1 MRKVS
6 FVLVIIIF
14 LFASCRTYY
23 IGTNPAAMLKN
34 QQQADGLALTACPDT
49 ALNGLL
55 YYLDFKNDYQLD
67 RMLKADVRGLVD
79 FKTYVGTKILSTGK
93 VLANLKKLKTGC
105 TAFVCQSPTGD
116 VLYARNFDFTA
127 DGPAPVVMAQTSP
140 NDGYKSASLISM
152 SLLKYHKGSL
162 SDGITDVSLLAAAP
176 YLLMDG
182 MNEKGLAVSVLY
194 LDPSDTTTGIWY
206 GGTEQDDRHKHDIMT
221 TTAMRLVLDRAANV
235 DEAIAL
241 LQQYNMFAN
250 GRKPPYSYHF
260 LLGDKTGK
268 SIVLE
273 YVPQNGKWIMDTINV
288 GLVTNFYLAD
298 SLWGIGHGHER
309 FETARDY
316 LQEKLWILTE
326 EEAMS
331 VLQNVSQEPTMRKTS
346 NTQWSVVYNLTKGT
360 YMLCVGCDYENAVR
374 GKINNR

>member
-331 VLQNVSQEPTMRKTS
+331 VLQNVSQEPTARKTS

>member
-1 MRKVS
+1 MRKS
-6 FVLVIIIF
+6 SLLF
-14 LFASCRTYY
+14 LSLCLLLSSCRTYY
-23 IGTNPAAMLKN
+23 IGTNPASMLKN
-34 QQQADGLALTACPDT
+34 RQQADGLALTSCPDT

-67 RMLKADVRGLVD
+67 KMLKADVRGLGD

-105 TAFVCQSPTGD
+105 TAFVCQSPSGD

-127 DGPAPVVMAQTSP
+127 DGPAPVVMARTSP
-140 NDGYKSASLISM
+140 NDGYKSVSLISM
-152 SLLKYHKGSL
+152 SLLKYPKGSL
-162 SDGITDVSLLAAAP
+162 SDGTTDVSLLAAAP

-182 MNEKGLAVSVLY
+182 MNERGLAVSVLY

-206 GGTEQDDRHKHDIMT
+206 GGTEQYDRHKHDIMT
-221 TTAMRLVLDRAANV
+221 TIAMRLVLDRAANTN
-235 DEAIAL
+235 EAIAL

-250 GRKPPYSYHF
+250 GKKPTGSYHF

-268 SIVLE
+268 SLVLE
-273 YVPQNGKWIMDTINV
+273 YVPRNGEWIMDTINV

-316 LQEKLWILTE
+316 LQEKLWMLTE

-331 VLQNVSQEPTMRKTS
+331 VLQNVSQEPTARKTS

-360 YMLCVGCDYENAVR
+360 YVLCVGRDYKNVVR
-374 GKINNR
+374 GAIK

>member
-6 FVLVIIIF
+6 FVLFIIIF

-34 QQQADGLALTACPDT
+34 QQQAEGITLTASPDST
-49 ALNGLL
+49 LNGLL
-55 YYLDFKNDYQLD
+55 YFLDFKNDYQLD
-67 RMLKADVRGLVD
+67 RMLKADVRGLGD

-235 DEAIAL
+235 DEAITL

-298 SLWGIGHGHER
+298 SLWGIGHGHDR
-309 FETARDY
+309 FEMARDD
-316 LQEKLWILTE
+316 LQGKQWMLTE
-326 EEAMS
+326 AEAMS

>member
-34 QQQADGLALTACPDT
+34 QQQAEGITLTASPDST
-49 ALNGLL
+49 LNGLL
-55 YYLDFKNDYQLD
+55 YFLDFKNDYQLD
-67 RMLKADVRGLVD
+67 RMLKADVRGLGD

-127 DGPAPVVMAQTSP
+127 DAPAPVVMAQTSP

-298 SLWGIGHGHER
+298 SLWGIGHGHDR
-309 FETARDY
+309 FEMARDD
-316 LQEKLWILTE
+316 LQGKQWMLTE
-326 EEAMS
+326 AEAMS
-331 VLQNVSQEPTMRKTS
+331 VLQNVSQEPTARKTS

>member
-1 MRKVS
+1 MRKVHFL
-6 FVLVIIIF
+6 FVFFIL
-14 LFASCRTYY
+14 LFASCKTYY
-23 IGTNPAAMLKN
+23 VGTNPAAMLKN
-34 QQQADGLALTACPDT
+34 QPQAEGMTLTESLDS

-55 YYLDFKNDYQLD
+55 YFLDFKNDYQLD
-67 RMLKADVRGLVD
+67 RMLKADVRGLGD

-105 TAFVCQSPTGD
+105 TAFVCQSPSGD
-116 VLYARNFDFTA
+116 VLYARNFDYTA
-127 DGPAPVVMAQTSP
+127 DGPAPVVMAQTFP
-140 NDGYKSASLISM
+140 KDGYKSVSLISM
-152 SLLKYHKGSL
+152 SLLKYPKGSL
-162 SDGITDVSLLAAAP
+162 SDGQTDVSLLAAAP

-194 LDPSDTTTGIWY
+194 LDPSDTTTGVWY
-206 GGTEQDDRHKHDIMT
+206 GGTEQYDRHKHDIMT
-221 TTAMRLVLDRAANV
+221 TIAMRLVLDRAANTN
-235 DEAIAL
+235 EAIAL

-250 GRKPPYSYHF
+250 GKKPTGSYHF
-260 LLGDKTGK
+260 LFGDKTGK
-268 SIVLE
+268 ALVLE
-273 YVPQNGKWIMDTINV
+273 YVPQNGEWIMDTINV

-316 LQEKLWILTE
+316 LQEKQWILAE
-326 EEAMS
+326 EEAMA

-360 YMLCVGCDYENAVR
+360 YMLCVGRDYENAVR

>member
-34 QQQADGLALTACPDT
+34 QQQAEGITLTASPDST
-49 ALNGLL
+49 LNGLL
-55 YYLDFKNDYQLD
+55 YFLDFKNDYQLD
-67 RMLKADVRGLVD
+67 RMLKADVRGLGD

-235 DEAIAL
+235 DEAITL

-298 SLWGIGHGHER
+298 SLWGIGHGHDR
-309 FETARDY
+309 FEMARDD
-316 LQEKLWILTE
+316 LQGKQWMLTE
-326 EEAMS
+326 AEAMS